1 MTKDERQLPFFVY
14 GTLLPGQ
21 PNAYVWG
28 QSIVVQDKAT
38 LTPGRLYDL
47 GDYPICVETA
57 DGLVHGL
64 VITVRTTDYDA
75 VLAELDALEGYMP
88 DRPDESEYIRV
99 SRKVQLENGTAVT
112 AWVYIAP
119 PHFTPMLPMIPDGDW
134 LAYAQYKGSRS
145 DAWWQAF
152 RRRLSAIQQQSAQQN
167 TDES

>member
-1 MTKDERQLPFFVY
+1 MNGHEKQLPFFIY

-21 PNAYVWG
+21 PNAYMWG
-28 QSIVVQDKAT
+28 ERIVTQDKAI

-47 GDYPICVETA
+47 GDYPILVDMA

-64 VITVRTTDYDA
+64 VVTVRAAEYDTM
-75 VLAELDALEGYMP
+75 LAELDMLEGCIP
-88 DRPDESEYIRV
+88 DRPDESEYMRV
-99 SRKVQLENGTAVT
+99 MRKVQLENGPAVA

-119 PHFTPMLPMIPDGDW
+119 PHFTPTLPMVPDGDW
-134 LAYAQYKGSRS
+134 LAHVQYKQSRS

-152 RRRLSAIQQQSAQQN
+152 RQRLSTTQQQSAQQN